1 MITTKRILAEVKGY
15 PRFVK
20 LLMVPVS
27 AGAIAILLRFM
38 FGLGA
43 ITNLNDLYPWGLW
56 IGWDVVTSV
65 PLAAGAFII
74 GAIVHCFRIKRLEA
88 LVRPSIVTG
97 FLGYFLVCMG
107 LLIDLGQPQRCWHVF
122 VYPNLHSPMLE
133 VALCVM
139 TYTTVVL
146 LEFLSPVCEK
156 FGFRIPLRLL
166 RHAEMPLVVLGAAI
180 ATLHQSSIGTFFLI
194 AVDKLHNLWYNPILP
209 LLFWISAIFTGLSMV
224 MIEAIMVHRHLGQP
238 DETDLLAVLT
248 RIISWFLAIYLVL
261 KVYAL
266 IFLSHRPLFDR
277 PVLTALF
284 LMEIGAGVVI
294 PMLLFFWKRSRTNSR
309 LQLWAASLV
318 VLGLALNRFN
328 VSMFGL
334 IQRNQ
339 EIYYPS
345 FLESVVT
352 LGIISTEVLLFFVI
366 ARYFP
371 IFEHHPEAVGHQPD
385 GFRKTQNSPT
395 PALVASQVKE

>member
-1 MITTKRILAEVKGY
+1 VITTRLILAEVKGY
-15 PRFVK
+15 PRFIK

-27 AGAIAILLRFM
+27 AGAIAVLLRFM

-43 ITNLNDLYPWGLW
+43 ITNLDDLYPWGLW
-56 IGWDVVTSV
+56 IAWDVVTSV

-74 GAIVHCFRIKRLEA
+74 GAIVHCFRIKKLEP

-97 FLGYFLVCMG
+97 FLGYFLVCVG
-107 LLIDLGQPQRCWHVF
+107 LLIDLGQPQRAWHVF

-139 TYTTVVL
+139 TYTGIVF

-156 FGFRIPLRLL
+156 FGLRIPLRLL
-166 RHAEMPLVVLGAAI
+166 RHVQMPLVVLGVAI
-180 ATLHQSSIGTFFLI
+180 PTLHQSGIGTFFLI

-209 LLFWISAIFTGLSMV
+209 LLFWTSAIFSGLSMV
-224 MIEAIMVHRHLGQP
+224 MIEAIMVHRHLRQP

-266 IFLSHRPLFDR
+266 LFLSHGPLFDR

-284 LMEIGAGVVI
+284 LVEMGVGVVI
-294 PMLLFFWKRSRTNSR
+294 PMVLFFRQRIRTDDR
-309 LQLWAASLV
+309 LQLWAATMV
-318 VLGLALNRFN
+318 VVGLALNRFN

-345 FLESVVT
+345 FLESLVT
-352 LGIISTEVLLFFVI
+352 LGIISAEVILFFLV

-371 IFEHHPEAVGHQPD
+371 IFEHHTEAVEKCSSAFEQCEG
-385 GFRKTQNSPT
+385 GER
-395 PALVASQVKE
+395 AI